1 MNVASVR
8 LPRCEEHTSA
18 MPDLVSIIMP
28 AYNAEAHIAEAVES
42 VVRQSFL
49 HWELLVV
56 DDCSTDRTASVIHG
70 FAAQD
75 VRVRYLKTAQN
86 GGPASARNL
95 GTESAKRR
103 YIAFLDSDDLWD
115 AHKLETQTAALTD
128 AGAALCFSSYRV
140 MIDGVVREKPFL
152 APPTVT
158 YSQMLR
164 GSVIGCLTVV
174 YDTVLL
180 GKHYF
185 HADDSLLRNSWYG
198 LFLNRVAHE
207 DYAAW
212 LAMLKGLEAD
222 GIPAPVG
229 ITEPL
234 ATYRLCA
241 QSFSS
246 RKWKMALSQWLIY
259 RKYERLGLLE
269 SCYYFLRYG
278 FRGLGKYR
286 QSPALTMFPAS
297 AGAHARAVARL
308 RQERWGEAE

>member
-1 MNVASVR
+1 
-8 LPRCEEHTSA
+8 

-28 AYNAEAHIAEAVES
+28 AYNAEAHIAEAIES

-95 GTESAKRR
+95 GTESAKGR

-152 APPTVT
+152 ASPTVT

-212 LAMLKGLEAD
+212 LAMLKGLEAN

-259 RKYERLGLLE
+259 RKYQRLGLLE
-269 SCYYFLRYG
+269 SFYYFFRYG
-278 FRGLGKYR
+278 LRGLGKYR
-286 QSPALTMFPAS
+286 QFPARTMFPAS
-297 AGAHARAVARL
+297 AGARARAVARL